1 MPREGAGLLLKRYR
15 ALVGPEIAP
24 TGSFRFYFPAV
35 WKWSQKKKKIA
46 LPQRSG
52 KGYYYY
58 YYYYY
63 FIRQTEHNTTRV
75 KSHYKIRETRRMNHP
90 LDCQGQIKANLI
102 TVVKDHLT
110 QNPVDVNINR

>member
-1 MPREGAGLLLKRYR
+1 VPREGAGLLLKRYR

-35 WKWSQKKKKIA
+35 WKWSQKNKQKIA

-58 YYYYY
+58 YYYY
-63 FIRQTEHNTTRV
+63 FIRQTEHIQQGSNHITR
-75 KSHYKIRETRRMNHP
+75 
-90 LDCQGQIKANLI
+90 
-102 TVVKDHLT
+102 
-110 QNPVDVNINR
+110 